1 MMTSTKLELYGHTF
15 AECITLT
22 QNLRLPSVMKDDACF
37 IYIQKGVQEVY
48 APNQKFI
55 IKDRESILMKCGNYL
70 ANLQGISEV
79 NSFQSIIFHLD
90 PEAIKKSFGN
100 REPDFF
106 RVNKARKIDLTAMK
120 VDASQL
126 MDNFMN
132 NMMVYFNEPA
142 LVTESLLA
150 VKLQE
155 LVLIL
160 CDSGNNALGNQII
173 GSLYTPA
180 EIAFEQIIEANLFNN
195 LTIPEVALLSN
206 NSESTFKRK
215 FKAWYNESPAKY
227 FKRKK
232 LEKAATLLKNS
243 DLQINEIAWDCGF
256 ENAAHFSTSF
266 VKAFGK
272 NPSSYKMT

>member
-1 MMTSTKLELYGHTF
+1 
-15 AECITLT
+15 
-22 QNLRLPSVMKDDACF
+22 MKDNACF
-37 IYIQKGVQEVY
+37 IYVQQGVQKVY
-48 APNQKFI
+48 APNQKFV

-70 ANLQGISEV
+70 ANLQGIPEV

-106 RVNKARKIDLTAMK
+106 RVNKERKINLTAMK
-120 VDASQL
+120 IDAIQL
-126 MDNFMN
+126 MDNFMS
-132 NMMVYFNEPA
+132 NMMIYFEEPA
-142 LVTESLLA
+142 LVTESLLR

-160 CDSGNNALGNQII
+160 CDSGNNALANQII

-180 EIAFEQIIEANLFNN
+180 EIAFEQVIEANLYNN
-195 LTIPEVALLSN
+195 LTIPEIALLSN
-206 NSESTFKRK
+206 SSESTFKRK

-232 LEKAATLLKNS
+232 LEKAATLSHKF
-243 DLQINEIAWDCGF
+243 DLQVNEIAWDCGF

-266 VKAFGK
+266 VQAFGK
-272 NPSSYKMT
+272 NPSSYKLDLN